1 AQPWISGY
9 YSAQNGRLPAY
20 KIAWD
25 KYTHVIHF
33 AASTPGDGT
42 VSMHYLTT
50 ADINALITA
59 RPPGKKVL
67 VAIKDNDFNLNQ
79 SFAQSTTPAKIDAFV
94 QNIANFVNTYGYD
107 GVDLDWEKFVNVAQ
121 FDALLSKLRAALPNK
136 EITMAANP
144 GNSQVAADSQS

>member
-1 AQPWISGY
+1 MKLLMKSGLLALAASAVLSAQPWISGY

-42 VSMHYLTT
+42 VSMHYLTA

-67 VAIKDNDFNLNQ
+67 VAIKDNDFNLSQ
-79 SFAQSTTPAKIDAFV
+79 SFAQSTTSTKIDA
-94 QNIANFVNTYGYD
+94 
-107 GVDLDWEKFVNVAQ
+107 
-121 FDALLSKLRAALPNK
+121 
-136 EITMAANP
+136 
-144 GNSQVAADSQS
+144 